1 MSGFRLITVLSC
13 MSFATN
19 VWAQTE
25 QTQDTKAADSIQ
37 AEKKDGSA
45 EKKDDARVPQVQGQA
60 ADAPTAETAARP
72 GKSSVQTDAPREK
85 NSAGEQSKGTGTGLL
100 RRFVNDQRAIWSSP
114 AGLRFSDTEW
124 LVPLSGITAGL
135 FVTDSEF
142 SRHLSRDPNTIS
154 RYKNLSN
161 AGVGA
166 LVGGA
171 AGMWLLGH
179 ASHNDHW
186 SETGFLAGEAALNS
200 LVIVEGLKY
209 SLRRQRPFQGDGTGS
224 FFQSGDTSF
233 PSEHAAAAWSVA
245 GIIAH
250 EYPGPLTKIV
260 AYGLAS
266 LVSVSRVKGR
276 QHFPTDVVVGSVMGN
291 LIAQSIYSRHHNPDL
306 PGSEWRSIS
315 QIFRG
320 DGTSS
325 PGNQGS
331 PYVPLDSWIYPVLDR
346 LAGLGLIDSGFA
358 SLRPWTR
365 RECTRLLAEA
375 EEKSGDDENENT
387 EAAKLV
393 ALLERE
399 FRFELESAD
408 GGDNTQF
415 RLESAYMRT
424 ENISGTTLNDGYHF
438 AQTQIND
445 FGRPYGKG
453 WNTVTGFSA
462 YSTSGRWSAY
472 VRGEWQ
478 TAPAL
483 PALPLSARETI
494 QRVDFLPQL
503 PPNIGM
509 PSVNQFRLLDAYVGL
524 TASNWE
530 VSFGKQSLWWGPG
543 AGGAML
549 FTDNA
554 EPINMFRI
562 NRVSPFQLPSIFRLF
577 GPMRVEFFVG
587 QLDGHHFINGPFS
600 VIGSWSQTV
609 EPQPFIHGQKLTFRP
624 TRNLEL
630 GISRTTIFAGPG
642 IPFTTNKLLRSL
654 FNVGHYTGPA
664 GSNAYPG
671 DRLNALDFTYRIP
684 KLRNWLT
691 MYGDGYANDQIIFL
705 PTGYP
710 ERAVW
715 LAGIY
720 LSRFPGL
727 PKLDFRAEGGY
738 TILPLGRFYDRGYY
752 YSNEHYLSG
761 YTNNGNILGSWI
773 GRGGQGEQAWSNY
786 WFTPR
791 TRIQLNFRHQKVG
804 QKFIP
809 GGGSLTD
816 VSARGDYWM
825 RSNLSLS
832 ASVQYERWLFPVI
845 QPNAQ
850 KNVSA
855 TVEIQFQPQKIFRRA
870 AGGSI
875 GAESGTGDRP

>member
-1 MSGFRLITVLSC
+1 MMATIGARENESEVRKSRAARMRKFRFIAVLFC
-13 MSFATN
+13 MSLAAK

-25 QTQDTKAADSIQ
+25 QTQDT
-37 AEKKDGSA
+37 
-45 EKKDDARVPQVQGQA
+45 GQS
-60 ADAPTAETAARP
+60 ADAPIKETGAKPDKPSA
-72 GKSSVQTDAPREK
+72 QTDAPPEK
-85 NSAGEQSKGTGTGLL
+85 NSAREQSKGTGTGLL
-100 RRFVNDQRAIWSSP
+100 RRFVDDQRAIWSSP

-142 SRHLSRDPNTIS
+142 SRHLSKDPNTIS

-179 ASHNDHW
+179 ASHNERW

-224 FFQSGDTSF
+224 FFQSGGTSF

-245 GIIAH
+245 GVIAH
-250 EYPGPLTKIV
+250 EYPGPLTKIMT
-260 AYGLAS
+260 YGLAS

-291 LIAQSIYSRHHNPDL
+291 LIARDIYSRHRNPDL
-306 PGSEWRSIS
+306 AGSEWRSIS

-331 PYVPLDSWIYPVLDR
+331 PYVPIDSWIYPALDR

-358 SLRPWTR
+358 DLRPWTR

-375 EEKSGDDENENT
+375 EEKSGDEENENT

-393 ALLERE
+393 ASLERE

-415 RLESAYMRT
+415 RLESAYQRT
-424 ENISGTTLNDGYHF
+424 EYISGTTLNDGYHF

-453 WNTVTGFSA
+453 WNTVTGFST

-483 PALPLSARETI
+483 PALPLTARETI
-494 QRVDFLPQL
+494 QHVDQLPQL
-503 PPNIGM
+503 QLPPDTGVS
-509 PSVNQFRLLDAYVGL
+509 SVNQFRLLDAYVGL

-530 VSFGKQSLWWGPG
+530 LSFGKQSLWWGPG
-543 AGGAML
+543 VGGAMV

-562 NRVSPFQLPSIFRLF
+562 NRVSPFQLPSIFRLL
-577 GPMRVEFFVG
+577 GPMRVEVFVG
-587 QLDGHHFINGPFS
+587 QLDGHHFINGPS
-600 VIGSWSQTV
+600 SLIGSWSQTV
-609 EPQPFIHGQKLTFRP
+609 EPQPFIHGQKLTLRP
-624 TRNLEL
+624 TRNLEF

-642 IPFTTNKLLRSL
+642 IPFTTNKFLRSL

-664 GSNAYPG
+664 SSNAYPG
-671 DRLNALDFTYRIP
+671 DRLSGLDFTYRIP

-691 MYGDGYANDQIIFL
+691 MYGDGYANDQIIFQ

-720 LSRFPGL
+720 LSKFPGL

-738 TILPLGRFYDRGYY
+738 TILPLGGFYSQGYY
-752 YSNEHYLSG
+752 YTNGHYLSG

-773 GRGGQGEQAWSNY
+773 GRGGQGEQVWSNY

-804 QKFIP
+804 QQFIP
-809 GGGSLTD
+809 GGGTLTD
-816 VSARGDYWM
+816 VGARGDYWM

-832 ASVQYERWLFPVI
+832 ASVQYERWLLPVI

-855 TVEIQFQPQKIFRRA
+855 TVEIQFQPQKLFRRA
-870 AGGSI
+870 AGGSV